1 MCAFSGSAVF
11 QNGCALFCAHA
22 YHTPMQKTDAQFFRI
37 FPQFFVAD
45 ALFYVVD
52 AQFYVK
58 LLLFVMFKKFL
69 PKITILIKIV
79 VYLCVVFQGWLLFPL
94 CHV

>member
-1 MCAFSGSAVF
+1 M
-11 QNGCALFCAHA
+11 
-22 YHTPMQKTDAQFFRI
+22 DAQFFRI
-37 FPQFFVAD
+37 FPQFFAAD

-58 LLLFVMFKKFL
+58 LVLFVVFRKFL

-94 CHV
+94 SHV